1 MELWSVRFVQ
11 FTVIMELLRVR
22 SQRFNLKLAKSL
34 DLFVR
39 PEWVRVKKLTV
50 RMYDL
55 ADYEVL
61 KGAHLRLNHRFDLFL
76 IDCID
81 RMLTKTDVALQR
93 VDD

>member
-11 FTVIMELLRVR
+11 FTVIIELLRVR
-22 SQRFNLKLAKSL
+22 SQRFNLKLGK
-34 DLFVR
+34 FVR
-39 PEWVRVKKLTV
+39 PEWVRDKKLTV

-76 IDCID
+76 IDRIA

>member
-22 SQRFNLKLAKSL
+22 SQRFNLKLVK
-34 DLFVR
+34 FVC
-39 PEWVRVKKLTV
+39 PEWVRDKKLTV

-61 KGAHLRLNHRFDLFL
+61 KGAHLRLNHRFDLFR
-76 IDCID
+76 IDCIA

>member
-11 FTVIMELLRVR
+11 FTVIIELLRVR
-22 SQRFNLKLAKSL
+22 SQRFNLKLGKL
-34 DLFVR
+34 GLFVC
-39 PEWVRVKKLTV
+39 PEWVRDKKLTV

-76 IDCID
+76 IDRIA